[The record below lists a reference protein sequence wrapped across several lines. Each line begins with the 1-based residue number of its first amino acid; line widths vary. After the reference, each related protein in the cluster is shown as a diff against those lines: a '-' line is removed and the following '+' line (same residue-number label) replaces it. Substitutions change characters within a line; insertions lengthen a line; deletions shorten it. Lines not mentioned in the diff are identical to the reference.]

1 MDTLNQLFKIDSS
14 TFSATKFL
22 PRSPAVCDWSYS
34 AGILNIHEFFLGG
47 PLVILVYFSHLVLS
61 IPILPP

>member
-34 AGILNIHEFFLGG
+34 AGILNIHEFFFGG
-47 PLVILVYFSHLVLS
+47 VL
-61 IPILPP
+61 